1 MLSRTRQG
9 GVCVERKDC
18 PNESSWS
25 HDTFC
30 VCHRR
35 RGSKRTRQLNS
46 EQVAVQHNTFYVL
59 VVSRERSDGE
69 DESLYVV

>member
-1 MLSRTRQG
+1 MCG
-9 GVCVERKDC
+9 RKDC

-30 VCHRR
+30 VCHMR

-46 EQVAVQHNTFYVL
+46 EQVTVQHNTFYVL
-59 VVSRERSDGE
+59 VDSREEESGGE
-69 DESLYVV
+69 DESRYVV

>member
-9 GVCVERKDC
+9 GVCGRKDC

-30 VCHRR
+30 VCHMR

-59 VVSRERSDGE
+59 VDSREEERGGE
-69 DESLYVV
+69 DESGYVV